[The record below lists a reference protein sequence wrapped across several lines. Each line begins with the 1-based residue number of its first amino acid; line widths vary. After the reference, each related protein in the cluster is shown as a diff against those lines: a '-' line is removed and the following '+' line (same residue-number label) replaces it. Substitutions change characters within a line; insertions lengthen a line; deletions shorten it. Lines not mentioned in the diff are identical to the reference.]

1 MVWAAG
7 AENPAEEEARLAALP
22 EFAAV
27 KAEYDKS
34 RRSVA
39 RTSEKPGDEHWVEAC
54 TDALLS
60 GGYVLSI
67 LH

>member
-39 RTSEKPGDEHWVEAC
+39 RTSEKPWD
-54 TDALLS
+54 
-60 GGYVLSI
+60 
-67 LH
+67 